1 MDFGKLV
8 NEAKEFA
15 EKHPDQIHKGLDK
28 VEEFAHEKTG
38 GKYDHQIET
47 AGNAAERYL
56 AGQNQPAGQEGQEQE
71 RQGPGRN
78 QRGPGPD
85 QQE

>member
-38 GKYDHQIET
+38 GQYDNQIET

-56 AGQNQPAGQEGQEQE
+56 AGQNQSGQEGQEQD
-71 RQGPGRN
+71 
-78 QRGPGPD
+78 QRGQQQDQGQGES